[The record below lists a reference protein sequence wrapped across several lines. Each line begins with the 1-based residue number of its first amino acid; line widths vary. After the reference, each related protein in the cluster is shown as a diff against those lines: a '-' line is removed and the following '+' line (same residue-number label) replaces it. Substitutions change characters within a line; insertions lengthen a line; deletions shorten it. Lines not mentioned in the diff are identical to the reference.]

1 MQNVDIVDIVDST
14 HRFLERGV
22 HKLRKK
28 DDVTASK
35 VFHIWQK
42 RYPQFLFIIKEKE
55 AVDIVDN

>member
-14 HRFLERGV
+14 HRFWKRGV

-28 DDVTASK
+28 GGVNASK

-42 RYPQFLFIIKEKE
+42 RYPQILFIIKEKE